1 MTSDTL
7 PAETVAAGPTALRP
21 SPAGLALLTW
31 PVLDASGADAAV
43 TARSGGV
50 SSGPYAT
57 LNLSL
62 SVGDD
67 PGCVLENR
75 RRLAAGFGASPEDF
89 VFARQVH
96 GAAVRVVGVA
106 DRGSGASCL
115 DDAVADADAL
125 VTTSP
130 GVVLAI
136 LTADCVPIVL
146 HDPVAAVLA
155 CVHAGWRGTVAGVTT
170 AALAAMQAFGSR
182 PSDVIAGIGPAIA
195 AARYQVGADV
205 HQAVTQ
211 AFGPAAAAFIRPDAH
226 PDARPDAHPDARPDA
241 HPDARPDAHP
251 DAHPDARPDSGQ
263 NRWLL
268 DLWAANRHA
277 LVEAGVPA
285 PQIHTTT
292 LPTGPLDPADPT
304 APTVSADPINSMS
317 VTDPT
322 SPGYFFSDRTARPCG
337 RLALVARLR
346 APARNQWM

>member
-7 PAETVAAGPTALRP
+7 PAGPVAAGPTVLRP

-31 PVLDASGADAAV
+31 PVLDSLGVDAAV

-67 PGCVLENR
+67 PGCVLANR

-96 GAAVRVVGVA
+96 GAGVRVVGPA
-106 DRGSGASCL
+106 DRGSGALCL
-115 DDAVADADAL
+115 DDAIADADAL
-125 VTTSP
+125 VTGTP

-146 HDPVAAVLA
+146 HDPRAGVLA
-155 CVHAGWRGTVAGVTT
+155 CVHAGWRGTVAGVSA
-170 AALAAMQAFGSR
+170 AALAAMQALGSR

-195 AARYQVGADV
+195 AARYQVGPDV
-205 HQAVTQ
+205 YQAVTQ
-211 AFGPAAAAFIRPDAH
+211 AFGPAAAAFIRPDARPGAA
-226 PDARPDAHPDARPDA
+226 PD
-241 HPDARPDAHP
+241 
-251 DAHPDARPDSGQ
+251 
-263 NRWLL
+263 RWLL

-277 LVEAGVPA
+277 LVEAGVPD

-292 LPTGPLDPADPT
+292 LPTGPISPADP
-304 APTVSADPINSMS
+304 
-317 VTDPT
+317 
-322 SPGYFFSDRTARPCG
+322 GHFFSDRTARPCG

-346 APARNQWM
+346 HPSQKPTDVTL